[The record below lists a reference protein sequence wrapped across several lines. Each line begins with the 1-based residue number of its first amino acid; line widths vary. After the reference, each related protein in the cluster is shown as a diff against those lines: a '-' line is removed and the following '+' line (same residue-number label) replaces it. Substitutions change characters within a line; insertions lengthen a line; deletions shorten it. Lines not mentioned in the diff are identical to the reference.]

1 MITSMFLAC
10 HPALYSHLMHSRV
23 TVCRF
28 AFEFLKHFWFHAQ
41 AKQQIEETLLR
52 NRKMVQ
58 ALCIDTSTFTYVAWS
73 CCFWRKVPT
82 EPQQEGQRFT
92 LQDGHLATPR
102 IQDWKSWQL
111 QSLHMVTWYIANH
124 NKGFQTMT
132 TPSSFDIS
140 RAGPG
145 SGEFYL
151 WVIYLLSGIG
161 RGSEA
166 QLDPDKPEFGFLQ
179 HGWCWGSGLVFGEDG
194 EDPEES
200 IMKEGGAAVGIQTEL
215 VEGEMVNWVKGRLHR
230 GLVLRCAMSMM
241 QIWVNLSL
249 FFSFHLRPH
258 DMWVWAEVW
267 EECGRRPWGFL
278 YLNFT

>member
-166 QLDPDKPEFGFLQ
+166 QLDPDKPGFGWQQDWSFR
-179 HGWCWGSGLVFGEDG
+179 GSGLVFGWGWWGCWGIDH
-194 EDPEES
+194 
-200 IMKEGGAAVGIQTEL
+200 EGGRYCSRDPDRANGQWN
-215 VEGEMVNWVKGRLHR
+215 GEMSERKN
-230 GLVLRCAMSMM
+230 M
-241 QIWVNLSL
+241 QRIGAEMCQVHHADLSEIWAC
-249 FFSFHLRPH
+249 SFHFIADHMICDYQRKYES
-258 DMWVWAEVW
+258 M
-267 EECGRRPWGFL
+267 R
-278 YLNFT
+278 